1 MLVQLDFVGEGQ
13 CWDLNSNLCLL
24 RQVLYT
30 GDTPFCF
37 CCSSNKVLVFALAGL
52 DCNPPIYASC
62 VSGMTGVQH
71 TPNFFID

>member
-1 MLVQLDFVGEGQ
+1 MLVHLDFVGEGQ

-62 VSGMTGVQH
+62 VSGMTGVHH
-71 TPNFFID
+71 TPIFFID